1 MFGIGTTEVLII
13 LAVALVVI
21 GPSKLPE
28 LARTLGKGMAEFRRM
43 SSDLKHTIDMEADR
57 SDSDR
62 KRSDA
67 QKELFGDKN
76 EQSKRAEQQEAS
88 DQDKT
93 AASDSPSEVDEAV
106 ASTEKTVQREE
117 NRQDRTVSAETPQ
130 SGSGEDKEP
139 KA

>member
-57 SDSDR
+57 SDSEQ

-88 DQDKT
+88 DQEKT

-106 ASTEKTVQREE
+106 ASTEKTVQREA
-117 NRQDRTVSAETPQ
+117 NGQDRTVSAETPQ

>member
-57 SDSDR
+57 SESDR
-62 KRSDA
+62 KRA
-67 QKELFGDKN
+67 ETQKELFAEKSD
-76 EQSKRAEQQEAS
+76 QSKQAEQEEAES
-88 DQDKT
+88 PE
-93 AASDSPSEVDEAV
+93 AASPAPDSEVKSAV
-106 ASTEKTVQREE
+106 AATE
-117 NRQDRTVSAETPQ
+117 SAAGEVEPRLETDTETAKQHLPN
-130 SGSGEDKEP
+130 EDKES

>member
-43 SSDLKHTIDMEADR
+43 SSDLKHTMDMEADR
-57 SDSDR
+57 SESDR
-62 KRSDA
+62 KRA
-67 QKELFGDKN
+67 ETQKELFAEKSD
-76 EQSKRAEQQEAS
+76 QSKRAEQKEAES
-88 DQDKT
+88 PETVAPEQDFEEDSTVAATEAATGETDSRPETGT
-93 AASDSPSEVDEAV
+93 AT
-106 ASTEKTVQREE
+106 TEHHVP
-117 NRQDRTVSAETPQ
+117 N
-130 SGSGEDKEP
+130 EDKES